1 MMYESLSTK
10 HTANNFGKVY
20 LNNEEVRYY
29 PTGIHKLVVTYKD
42 DTTINYTKDGIPH
55 SILLNTDDEV
65 KNTLVQLPLNITYK
79 GMYVTDYKG
88 NTLLLVRRM
97 S

>member
-1 MMYESLSTK
+1 MIYKSLTTD
-10 HTANNFGKVY
+10 HLANNFGKVY

-42 DTTINYTKDGIPH
+42 DTIINYTKDGIPH
-55 SILLNTDDEV
+55 FLLLNTDDEV
-65 KNTLVQLPLNITYK
+65 KNTLIQLPINIPYK